1 LWAPGPRHPGRNA
14 ATRAAR
20 HAHTC
25 RAPSGSA
32 AGASPAPPTWTDAL
46 MRCFRLSPFHSFSPS
61 WVEDG
66 AGNAFVASAAAPV
79 RRSRHRPPLRHS
91 GIRELRVTALP
102 GLRPSAQPERLR
114 RVSVSRPIFGSRNA
128 ECASLPPFR
137 FCAESLLQRVASAA
151 YLPNRLSSK
160 NPPSRWLTPADTS
173 PPDHD
178 DPRSFFV
185 VLSRRNAL
193 TPPGACLLR
202 VASHDSD
209 AGRAAVGRPSSFNS
223 GKAEYQ

>member
-1 LWAPGPRHPGRNA
+1 
-14 ATRAAR
+14 
-20 HAHTC
+20 
-25 RAPSGSA
+25 
-32 AGASPAPPTWTDAL
+32 
-46 MRCFRLSPFHSFSPS
+46 MRSWSRL
-61 WVEDG
+61 
-66 AGNAFVASAAAPV
+66 
-79 RRSRHRPPLRHS
+79 RHRYGDPATDPQS
-91 GIRELRVTALP
+91 GTPAFGNSLPSRLP

-114 RVSVSRPIFGSRNA
+114 RVSVFRPMFGSRNA

-173 PPDHD
+173 PPD
-178 DPRSFFV
+178 PRSFFV

-202 VASHDSD
+202 LASRDSD
-209 AGRAAVGRPSSFNS
+209 AGRAAVGQPSSYNS
-223 GKAEYQ
+223 GKAQAEYQ